1 MVITEKNEGLLF
13 YNEGGPV
20 DKSPPANVGDTGP
33 IPGLGGF
40 HRPQSS

>member
-33 IPGLGGF
+33 IPGLGRSHMGD
-40 HRPQSS
+40 S